1 MYKKIQGEIQM
12 KQKYF
17 NDGIVGNGKLTAS
30 FSKTGELLRLF
41 YGSIDYKQFI
51 EQFEVGVKVNDSA
64 MVYLHNDINNLYSQK
79 YLKDTNILQTEI
91 LNTYFNLQIIQ
102 TDFVPI
108 TENILVKNYR
118 LINQSN
124 IDLNVNLLAYS
135 KVLTNVNN
143 DTCGFFKED
152 CLIQY
157 NHDYSFCIFA
167 KEKPLSYQINNVQ
180 ANIMDGVIGGKDYIG
195 MSADS
200 GISYDLKTIKPGEEV
215 NLNLYIYVN
224 DNKEKCLLNELDH
237 EINRIRKIDIVEAYE
252 NTKKY
257 WQKQIKDYDKLNIEK
272 SDIDNRIKKIYKRSI
287 LLFSLLT
294 NHETGGISAG
304 VEVDEDKTK
313 CGRYSYCWTR
323 DAVFVTRA
331 MDILGM
337 KTEVEKFY
345 NVFCKMTQSK
355 TGRWQQRFYTDG
367 RLAPCWGYQID
378 ETASVVFG
386 IYEHFKKYKDKAFL
400 KNNLKMCENAIA
412 YLQKYV
418 DDVIGEKGKFIK
430 SYDLWEEY
438 EGVTLYSMASIFSA
452 YNSMLKIYKN
462 VKTTFENNRLKVE
475 AINKKTKALEQG
487 MLAIKEYCLKTFYDE
502 TKKVYVRNPEDKKM
516 DISILGA
523 ITPFEM
529 FSPKEKNI
537 ENTIERI
544 NMTLRTYTGGYIRY
558 EEDGYMGGYN
568 PWPIANLWMACYNLE
583 VGENKKA
590 LENFEF
596 VTNSCSE
603 HGFLGEQ
610 VNNEA
615 MKPAWIIGL
624 TWSHAMYIVVLE
636 KLKKK
641 GLI

>member
-1 MYKKIQGEIQM
+1 M

-17 NDGIVGNGKLTAS
+17 NDGIVGNGKITAS

-41 YGSIDYKQFI
+41 YGSVDYKQFI
-51 EQFEVGVKVNDSA
+51 EQFDVGVKVNDSA
-64 MVYLHNDINNLYSQK
+64 MIYLHNDINNLYDQK
-79 YLKDTNILQTEI
+79 YIKDTNILQTEI

-108 TENILVKNYR
+108 SEDILVRNYR
-118 LINQSN
+118 FINQSN
-124 IDLNVNLLAYS
+124 IDLKVNLLAYS
-135 KVLTNVNN
+135 KLLTNVNN
-143 DTCGFFKED
+143 DTCGFFKDD

-157 NHDYSFCIFA
+157 NHDYAFCIFA

-180 ANIMDGVIGGKDYIG
+180 ASIMEGTIGGKDYIG
-195 MSADS
+195 MSPDS
-200 GISYDLKTIKPGEEV
+200 AISYDLQTIKPGEEV
-215 NLNLYIYVN
+215 NLNLYLYVN
-224 DNKEKCLLNELDH
+224 DNKEKCLLNELDT
-237 EINRIRKIDIVEAYE
+237 EINRLRKIDVVKEFE
-252 NTKKY
+252 DTKKY
-257 WQKQIKDYDKLNIEK
+257 WRKYVKNYDKLNLEK
-272 SDIDNRIKKIYKRSI
+272 SDTDERVRKIYKRSI
-287 LLFSLLT
+287 LLFALLT
-294 NHETGGISAG
+294 NSETGGISAG
-304 VEVDEDKTK
+304 MEIDEDKTK

-337 KTEVEKFY
+337 RVQVEKFY
-345 NVFCKMTQSK
+345 TIFCAKTQSK

-378 ETASVVFG
+378 ETASVIFG
-386 IYEHFKKYKDKAFL
+386 IYEHYKKYKDKVFL
-400 KNNLKMCENAIA
+400 KNNLKMCENAIS

-418 DDVIGEKGKFIK
+418 DDVIQQKGKFIK
-430 SYDLWEEY
+430 SYDLWEMY
-438 EGVTLYSMASIFSA
+438 EGVSLYSMASIFSGF
-452 YNSMLKIYKN
+452 NTMIKIYKS
-462 VKTTFENNRLKVE
+462 VKSVFENNRLKVE
-475 AINKKTKALEQG
+475 AIQKKTKTLEQG
-487 MLAIKEYCLKTFYDE
+487 MLAIKEYCLKNFYDE
-502 TKKVYVRNPEDKKM
+502 TKKTFVRNAEDKKI

-529 FSPKEKNI
+529 FSPDEKNI
-537 ENTIERI
+537 QNTIERI
-544 NMTLRTYTGGYIRY
+544 NMTLRTYTGGYIRF
-558 EEDGYMGGYN
+558 EEDHYMGGYN

-583 VGENKKA
+583 AGENKKA

-596 VTNSCSE
+596 VTNSCSP

-610 VNNEA
+610 VNNES

-624 TWSHAMYIVVLE
+624 TWSHAMYIIVLE